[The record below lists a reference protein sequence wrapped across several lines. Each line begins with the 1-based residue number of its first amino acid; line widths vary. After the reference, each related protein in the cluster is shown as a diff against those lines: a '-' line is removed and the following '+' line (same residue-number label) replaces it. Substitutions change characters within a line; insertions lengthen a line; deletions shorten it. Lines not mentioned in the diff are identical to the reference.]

1 MFFFFFFHKFTQK
14 LYIFHWVLLYKWT
27 FKIVAI
33 SITQEFHRLIYPL
46 MVDAPECGQ
55 ILITIVTEDMR
66 SRFHIRAWRTSLWST
81 LTRREA
87 QRDRPT
93 DTPVQG
99 RLLQEE
105 PDECGHEGPQS
116 RPPEQTHRGPSAG
129 PRPARGQAG
138 PCEAV
143 WPRACLRFVCLP
155 VDPTVSAYPLTGC
168 CGCFFPSLT

>member
-66 SRFHIRAWRTSLWST
+66 SRFHTRAWRTSLWST

-93 DTPVQG
+93 DTPAQG

-116 RPPEQTHRGPSAG
+116 RPPAPHHSPRLGGARADAQGSVCRTPTCPGPGWA
-129 PRPARGQAG
+129 
-138 PCEAV
+138 
-143 WPRACLRFVCLP
+143 L
-155 VDPTVSAYPLTGC
+155 
-168 CGCFFPSLT
+168 